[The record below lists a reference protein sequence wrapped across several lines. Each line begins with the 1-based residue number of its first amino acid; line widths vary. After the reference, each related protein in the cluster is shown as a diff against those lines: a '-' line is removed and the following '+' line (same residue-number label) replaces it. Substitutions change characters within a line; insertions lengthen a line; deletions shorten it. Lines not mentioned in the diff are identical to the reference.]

1 MHEFVLKN
9 ETTREKLINLQILLI
24 FFNKIVIL
32 KKGVGVF
39 SL

>member
-24 FFNKIVIL
+24 FNKIVIL